1 MNITSINEVL
11 KQFVENQDN
20 KSILIDGPWGCGKT
34 HQINEYIKS
43 YNDNTEIKNKGKIY
57 YVSLFGL
64 ESIDEIHTAVYYQM
78 YPNTVKFKK
87 ISSVILR
94 GATVISK
101 AIPYIEKAGDVCA
114 GLDAQLGNISKEKI
128 KKSSIIVFDDLE
140 RISTSIS
147 YINFLGY
154 VNTLFAS
161 NCRIICLANS
171 KEIQDDSHF
180 ASFREKVFDSIY
192 TISQTNIELMWNI
205 FEKFQINN
213 IQYTFDLF
221 DNNLRMAKKTS
232 IFYDKLVELFKKN
245 NTSIKEAK
253 HSEFIIFKAAIYTVL
268 IALKG
273 VENTNKEYASYENDK
288 INFGESVANGLK
300 HYFSDNQSDFEMNTI
315 SHLTRK
321 MLHFF
326 MFNDKSYLMKY
337 FFSKTVIKEDSI
349 LDKEFF
355 YLSDTNKRRYFD
367 ELEKLIQ
374 SEKYVLKE
382 IVNKISSV
390 IRYSKFSFNDL
401 TIKNIAKSYINEFD
415 NNSDLIAFHLH
426 LDDVREKNNE
436 VSKTFLTKINE
447 AIVNLITTE
456 NVSKIQEFKVTK
468 DYRKLFD
475 FINSIFRQSKPYG
488 LERINEYLIK
498 ESFYMPDLSSD
509 ITGDEWEYSHLIAK
523 YVARYNLSEH
533 FILLAKKICSQNSKN
548 ETLIDRYHSLIIY
561 NIDNNFQIEDLTN

>member
-1 MNITSINEVL
+1 
-11 KQFVENQDN
+11 
-20 KSILIDGPWGCGKT
+20 
-34 HQINEYIKS
+34 
-43 YNDNTEIKNKGKIY
+43 
-57 YVSLFGL
+57 
-64 ESIDEIHTAVYYQM
+64 
-78 YPNTVKFKK
+78 
-87 ISSVILR
+87 
-94 GATVISK
+94 
-101 AIPYIEKAGDVCA
+101 
-114 GLDAQLGNISKEKI
+114 
-128 KKSSIIVFDDLE
+128 
-140 RISTSIS
+140 
-147 YINFLGY
+147 
-154 VNTLFAS
+154 
-161 NCRIICLANS
+161 
-171 KEIQDDSHF
+171 
-180 ASFREKVFDSIY
+180 
-192 TISQTNIELMWNI
+192 
-205 FEKFQINN
+205 
-213 IQYTFDLF
+213 
-221 DNNLRMAKKTS
+221 
-232 IFYDKLVELFKKN
+232 
-245 NTSIKEAK
+245 
-253 HSEFIIFKAAIYTVL
+253 
-268 IALKG
+268 
-273 VENTNKEYASYENDK
+273 
-288 INFGESVANGLK
+288 
-300 HYFSDNQSDFEMNTI
+300 
-315 SHLTRK
+315 
-321 MLHFF
+321 